1 MGAASMRSINRNGIA
16 SMKRGAAVPV
26 SALGFSLIELM
37 VVVAIIGLLAAL
49 AYPSYLEQVRKGHR
63 AKGQA
68 LLMELAQRQQ
78 NFLMIRRRYAS
89 SLEELGYDSAF
100 VGDLGSVS
108 QDVAQTYQLASMG
121 VAADALPPSFNMT
134 LNPVAGS
141 TQVADGSLCLS
152 NTGARWRHC
161 DTAEETPW

>member
-16 SMKRGAAVPV
+16 SMKRGVAVPV

-37 VVVAIIGLLAAL
+37 VVVAIIGILSAL

-63 AKGQA
+63 AEGQA

-100 VGDLGSVS
+100 DGDLGSVS
-108 QDVAQTYQLASMG
+108 QDVAESYELAMK
-121 VAADALPPSFNMT
+121 VVADAHPPSFNMT

-141 TQVADGSLCLS
+141 TQAADGSLCLS

-161 DTAEETPW
+161 DTAEKTPW

>member
-1 MGAASMRSINRNGIA
+1 VGAASMRSINRNGIA
-16 SMKRGAAVPV
+16 SMKRGVAVPV

-37 VVVAIIGLLAAL
+37 VVVAIIGILSAL

-63 AKGQA
+63 A
-68 LLMELAQRQQ
+68 ELAQRQQ

-100 VGDLGSVS
+100 DGDLGSVS
-108 QDVAQTYQLASMG
+108 QDVAESYELAMN
-121 VAADALPPSFNMT
+121 VVADAHPPSFNMT

-141 TQVADGSLCLS
+141 TQAADGSLCLS

>member
-1 MGAASMRSINRNGIA
+1 
-16 SMKRGAAVPV
+16 
-26 SALGFSLIELM
+26 M
-37 VVVAIIGLLAAL
+37 VVVAIIGILAAL

-89 SLEELGYDSAF
+89 SLEELGYGSASD
-100 VGDLGSVS
+100 GDLGSVS
-108 QDVAQTYQLASMG
+108 QDVAQSYQLASMG

-161 DTAEETPW
+161 DTAEKTPW

>member
-1 MGAASMRSINRNGIA
+1 MCAALTNGNDI
-16 SMKRGAAVPV
+16 SFIGGGRLLGGRH
-26 SALGFSLIELM
+26 SGFSLIELM
-37 VVVAIIGLLAAL
+37 VVVAIIGILAAL
-49 AYPSYLEQVRKGHR
+49 AYPSYLDHVRKGHR

-78 NFLMIRRRYAS
+78 NFLMTRRRYAS
-89 SLEELGYDSAF
+89 SLEELGYLSTGDGALSSA
-100 VGDLGSVS
+100 S
-108 QDVAQTYQLASMG
+108 QDVAQSYQLEMV
-121 VAADALPPSFNMT
+121 VAADPLPPSFNMT

-141 TQVADGSLCLS
+141 TQAADGSLCLS

>member
-16 SMKRGAAVPV
+16 PMKRGVAVPV

-37 VVVAIIGLLAAL
+37 VVVAIIGILSAL

-63 AKGQA
+63 AEGQA

-100 VGDLGSVS
+100 DGDLGSVS
-108 QDVAQTYQLASMG
+108 QDVAESYELAMN
-121 VAADALPPSFNMT
+121 VVADAHPPSFNMT

-141 TQVADGSLCLS
+141 TQAADGSLCLS

-161 DTAEETPW
+161 DTAEKTPW

>member
-1 MGAASMRSINRNGIA
+1 MRSINRNGIA

-89 SLEELGYDSAF
+89 SLEELGYGSASG
-100 VGDLGSVS
+100 GD
-108 QDVAQTYQLASMG
+108 
-121 VAADALPPSFNMT
+121 
-134 LNPVAGS
+134 
-141 TQVADGSLCLS
+141 
-152 NTGARWRHC
+152 
-161 DTAEETPW
+161 

>member
-1 MGAASMRSINRNGIA
+1 MGAGFMRSINRDAIA
-16 SMKRGAAVPV
+16 SMKRGASVPASSV
-26 SALGFSLIELM
+26 GFSLIEVM
-37 VVVAIIGLLAAL
+37 VVLAIIGTLATL

-63 AKGQA
+63 AEGQA

-100 VGDLGSVS
+100 NGDLGSVS
-108 QDVAQTYQLASMG
+108 QDVAQSYQLASMG
-121 VAADALPPSFNMT
+121 VAADSLPPSFNMT

-161 DTAEETPW
+161 GTAERTPW

>member
-1 MGAASMRSINRNGIA
+1 MCAALTNGNDI
-16 SMKRGAAVPV
+16 SFIGGGLLLGGRH
-26 SALGFSLIELM
+26 SGFSLIELM
-37 VVVAIIGLLAAL
+37 VVVAIIGILAAL
-49 AYPSYLEQVRKGHR
+49 AYPSYLDHVRKGHR

-78 NFLMIRRRYAS
+78 NFLMTRRRYAS
-89 SLEELGYDSAF
+89 SLEELGYLSTGDGALSSA
-100 VGDLGSVS
+100 S
-108 QDVAQTYQLASMG
+108 QDVAQSYQIEMV

-141 TQVADGSLCLS
+141 TQAADGSLCLS